1 MLDPVDTMS
10 EDDKMRARSLARKI
24 LPPIPCQKS
33 RLPTV
38 KSYRLALMKVLNAD
52 NENFEFTLV
61 GEGNSGASVQD
72 QTEEVEMQF
81 EEWLQ
86 REKDKARSSE
96 C

>member
-1 MLDPVDTMS
+1 MVERGVR
-10 EDDKMRARSLARKI
+10 EDE
-24 LPPIPCQKS
+24 LPPIPRQKS

-72 QTEEVEMQF
+72 QTEEVELQF